1 MKGSSNDTLRN
12 DTKIFVIPLQCTTV
26 LEVTRTKIEERHID
40 HCLFIGPWMFD
51 SKNVWL
57 EEGKENLE
65 IGIVLVND
73 DVQNNTTM

>member
-1 MKGSSNDTLRN
+1 MTSKY
-12 DTKIFVIPLQCTTV
+12 
-26 LEVTRTKIEERHID
+26 
-40 HCLFIGPWMFD
+40 LFYSTPMYYSARCCEQNLIGPGVCD

>member
-1 MKGSSNDTLRN
+1 
-12 DTKIFVIPLQCTTV
+12 
-26 LEVTRTKIEERHID
+26 
-40 HCLFIGPWMFD
+40 MFD
-51 SKNVWL
+51 SKIVWL